1 MKISMIGT
9 GYVGLVTG
17 TCLAEF
23 GNKVICADTDEEKIQ
38 CLRDGKIPIFE
49 PGLEEMI
56 ARNTKSD
63 RLLFTASIKE
73 AVESSDICF
82 IAVGTPINEDGS
94 ANLQYVLSAA
104 ASIGK
109 YMTHNMYVAIKSTV
123 PVGTSKK
130 IKAEIQKALDERKC
144 DITFELISN
153 PEFLKEGSAVRD
165 AMNPDRI
172 VIGADNETSFAVIK
186 KLYEGGGY
194 NIICMD
200 PASAEMTKY
209 AANCMLATKISFIN
223 EISNLCEKLGA
234 DVNKVRMGIG
244 SDHRIGFDFINP
256 GCGYG
261 GSCLPKDVQ
270 ALIKTAEECGEQAL
284 LLQSVHNVNFSQKHI
299 LIDKIVKKFGANL
312 KGRIF
317 GVWGLSFK
325 PETDDMREAASVVI
339 IKELVKMGAKVK
351 AYDPKA
357 TENARSCYLKDVNSV
372 EFVSDKYSALTDA
385 DAMILVTEWSEF
397 KSPDFEDMKRRM
409 KEAVVFDGRNQ
420 YDENITKKY
429 GFSYYRI
436 GGGEQPTPFDKQ

>member
-1 MKISMIGT
+1 
-9 GYVGLVTG
+9 
-17 TCLAEF
+17 
-23 GNKVICADTDEEKIQ
+23 
-38 CLRDGKIPIFE
+38 
-49 PGLEEMI
+49 
-56 ARNTKSD
+56 
-63 RLLFTASIKE
+63 
-73 AVESSDICF
+73 
-82 IAVGTPINEDGS
+82 
-94 ANLQYVLSAA
+94 
-104 ASIGK
+104 
-109 YMTHNMYVAIKSTV
+109 
-123 PVGTSKK
+123 
-130 IKAEIQKALDERKC
+130 
-144 DITFELISN
+144 
-153 PEFLKEGSAVRD
+153 
-165 AMNPDRI
+165 
-172 VIGADNETSFAVIK
+172 
-186 KLYEGGGY
+186 
-194 NIICMD
+194 MD

-209 AANCMLATKISFIN
+209 AANSMLATKISFIN